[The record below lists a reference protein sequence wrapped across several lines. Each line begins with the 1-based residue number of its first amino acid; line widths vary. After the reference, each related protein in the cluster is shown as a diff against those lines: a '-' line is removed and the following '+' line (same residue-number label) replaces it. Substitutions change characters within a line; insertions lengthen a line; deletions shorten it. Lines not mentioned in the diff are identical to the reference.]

1 VIFALVLT
9 LVLVLTT
16 ASIVAVVRL
25 TRRAARRTPAR
36 RATTPPVTILKPLC
50 GADDALEKNLETFFR
65 QSYPRFE
72 LVFGVEGEADPA
84 LPIVRRLRARHPEV
98 AVRVVVHDGRR
109 ALNPKVSNL
118 RAMLEWGSYDLVVVS
133 DSNVAVT
140 PDWLERMVGEM
151 EGDRELGL
159 LTNLFVGVG
168 EETLGAALENLHLAG
183 PIAGSIAVTQEMAD
197 EAATVGKSM
206 MFRRS
211 VFDGLG
217 GLESVGAF
225 LAEDHVMGRMF
236 ASAGYKV
243 RLASVLVDNVVRKAT
258 VATFLKR
265 HVRWGLLRSRLMPLL
280 YPLEPLANPMLLV
293 VIALFAGALGP
304 ALAVAGITLTLVRDA
319 VQWLCLRGPRGLL
332 AALPLGPVKDL
343 AMLVVWAVAPL
354 SSRVAWRGKSY
365 RVGAGTRLY
374 ADRTMAAP
382 ERLEW
387 E

>member
-1 VIFALVLT
+1 MIFALVLT
-9 LVLVLTT
+9 IVFVLTVT
-16 ASIVAVVRL
+16 SIAAVVHL
-25 TRRAARRTPAR
+25 TARRPTER

-50 GADDALEKNLETFFR
+50 GADDALEANLETFFR
-65 QSYPRFE
+65 QTYPRFE
-72 LVFGVEGEADPA
+72 LVFGVEGDADPA

-98 AVRVVVHDGRR
+98 ACRVVVHDGRR

-133 DSNVAVT
+133 DSNVAVR
-140 PDWLERMVGEM
+140 PEWLAQMVAEM

-168 EETLGAALENLHLAG
+168 EETIGAALENLHLAG
-183 PIAGSIAVTQEMAD
+183 PVAGSIAVTNEVGH

-206 MFRRS
+206 MFRRT

-243 RLASVLVDNVVRKAT
+243 RLAPTLVDNVVRKAT
-258 VATFLKR
+258 VQAFLKR

-280 YPLEPLANPMLLV
+280 YPFEPLANPMLLV
-293 VIALFAGALGP
+293 VLALFSGALGP
-304 ALAVAGITLTLVRDA
+304 ALAVTGVALTLLRDA
-319 VQWLCLRGPRGLL
+319 VQWWRLRGPRGLVG
-332 AALPLGPVKDL
+332 ALPLGPVKDL
-343 AMLVVWAVAPL
+343 AMLVVWAIAPL
-354 SSRVAWRGKSY
+354 SGRVAWRGKSY